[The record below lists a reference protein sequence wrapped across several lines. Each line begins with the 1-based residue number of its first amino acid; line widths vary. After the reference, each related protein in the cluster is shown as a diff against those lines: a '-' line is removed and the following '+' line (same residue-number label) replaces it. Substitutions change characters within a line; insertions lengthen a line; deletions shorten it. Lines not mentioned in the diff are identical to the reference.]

1 MHCRQL
7 KVTMDDWMLSP
18 TFSSSSPPSLQDSTL
33 SSEDRNT
40 LKELLGNPPTFM
52 STSSVPLGVGPQS
65 FLAKRRLQ
73 GIGPDL
79 LERCFNQYPY
89 LGLVL
94 AECHFS
100 LNDINGAL
108 EWCQKVKALLSS
120 KDQGLQTAI
129 DFLQQISS
137 AELDSPDEDEEV
149 TEGYTVQAYSRPG
162 ILGRVEDDQV
172 LSLSTETKHKLAEL
186 RASEKDAAAQFSRLA
201 CVSSNEIEGIFSLT
215 GNSISSLVK
224 RGFLE
229 NAITGISLSSRIK
242 KKSTIVKILEN
253 AMKCISKVG
262 HAKDIDEALVL
273 DLHETLLEDDFIM
286 DSSEYGESFCY
297 IIPRGQFRTSF
308 CYALRDIDMKEVRFC
323 PARHIP
329 GEMAW
334 FYPRAEEVLS
344 REDICPFHASAWL
357 QWAFLRIH
365 PFGDGNGR
373 VSRMISSIPLM
384 KVGLPPVIVT
394 MESKQNYF
402 KAIKTC
408 DDTHDVGALAHFLC
422 DELTASVSDLHT
434 MTFGGS
440 KRDLKAVNVARL
452 KHYIEKVPI
461 VEKQPVFWGR
471 DSDGKPTRFS

>member
-1 MHCRQL
+1 M
-7 KVTMDDWMLSP
+7 
-18 TFSSSSPPSLQDSTL
+18 
-33 SSEDRNT
+33 
-40 LKELLGNPPTFM
+40 
-52 STSSVPLGVGPQS
+52 PLGVGPQS

-162 ILGRVEDDQV
+162 ILGRAEDDQD

-186 RASEKDAAAQFSRLA
+186 RANDRDVAAQFARLA

-253 AMKCISKVG
+253 AMKCFPKVD
-262 HAKDIDEALVL
+262 HAKDIDEALSKLHSIASYDAIVL
-273 DLHETLLEDDFIM
+273 QLITNDVGKYDVNTCVAKMQAVVAKALESTPVVIVSEAPCRSDSKELNDKTRQVNDRLHEL
-286 DSSEYGESFCY
+286 
-297 IIPRGQFRTSF
+297 
-308 CYALRDIDMKEVRFC
+308 
-323 PARHIP
+323 
-329 GEMAW
+329 
-334 FYPRAEEVLS
+334 YP
-344 REDICPFHASAWL
+344 
-357 QWAFLRIH
+357 
-365 PFGDGNGR
+365 
-373 VSRMISSIPLM
+373 
-384 KVGLPPVIVT
+384 
-394 MESKQNYF
+394 
-402 KAIKTC
+402 
-408 DDTHDVGALAHFLC
+408 
-422 DELTASVSDLHT
+422 
-434 MTFGGS
+434 GGS
-440 KRDLKAVNVARL
+440 SDRVTSQVHMCKNSNLGIQDKPNPKFYKDSVNLSDQGIQRLLSNFKVAL
-452 KHYIEKVPI
+452 VPHLGLHHI
-461 VEKQPVFWGR
+461 
-471 DSDGKPTRFS
+471 